1 MHRNAHHKQLE
12 LPSEPNSARD
22 DAPDRQPDDTLDRDV
37 ACPFCRSREV
47 ELISLFGGQLSTD
60 QYYCRACRT
69 YFERFGRDDAR
80 PTL

>member
-1 MHRNAHHKQLE
+1 MHQKAHRKHQDHV
-12 LPSEPNSARD
+12 SEPNGCRD
-22 DAPDRQPDDTLDRDV
+22 AAPAHDI

-69 YFERFGRDDAR
+69 YFERFGRDEADEADEQQD
-80 PTL
+80 